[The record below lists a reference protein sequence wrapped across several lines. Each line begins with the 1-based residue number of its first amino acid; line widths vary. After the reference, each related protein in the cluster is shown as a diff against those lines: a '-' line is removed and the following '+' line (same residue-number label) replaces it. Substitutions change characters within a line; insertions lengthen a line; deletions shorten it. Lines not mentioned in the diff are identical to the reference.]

1 MVAFT
6 NNYPIKYTNQNGGE
20 MEIPLITTTIGSFP
34 KPAYTPIRDWFDSAR
49 EKGGMNSPETTR
61 NYQADL
67 AKNIEKNDDGTYKY
81 HRIVSLKSGI
91 TLINSIK
98 KIKITVWYLVLFL

>member
-1 MVAFT
+1 
-6 NNYPIKYTNQNGGE
+6 

-61 NYQADL
+61 NYQADP
-67 AKNIEKNDDGTYKY
+67 
-81 HRIVSLKSGI
+81 VSYTHL
-91 TLINSIK
+91 TLPTK
-98 KIKITVWYLVLFL
+98 A

>member
-1 MVAFT
+1 
-6 NNYPIKYTNQNGGE
+6 

-67 AKNIEKNDDGTYKY
+67 ARNIEKNE
-81 HRIVSLKSGI
+81 
-91 TLINSIK
+91 N
-98 KIKITVWYLVLFL
+98 LFVRAAKEAIDA